1 MSKLRAGDGK
11 TDAFESLDEVCRLLQ
26 THTGFRE
33 LPAVR
38 PAGKSNRSGMAFG
51 RFIKNLRLRSFGAEF
66 ASSLT
71 LWHFQIHQDSPR
83 MLALDLRWHVEKLL
97 DDWCVFVHFVDD
109 SGEIRFQGDYPLKGL
124 VPDLLG
130 FVYSRRLVAV
140 PTEVPCGNYR
150 VRLGVWSPGDD
161 SRLPLTQFRGCQR
174 DSVDAWHD
182 AAILSTVTI

>member
-109 SGEIRFQGDYPLKGL
+109 SGEIRFQGDYPLRG
-124 VPDLLG
+124 VTPDLLG

-140 PTEVPCGNYR
+140 PAEVPRGSYH
-150 VRLGVWSPGDD
+150 VRLGVWSPGAG
-161 SRLPLTQFRGCQR
+161 SHLPLTRFRGCQPGSA
-174 DSVDAWHD
+174 DCLPDAVTL
-182 AAILSTVTI
+182 ATVTL